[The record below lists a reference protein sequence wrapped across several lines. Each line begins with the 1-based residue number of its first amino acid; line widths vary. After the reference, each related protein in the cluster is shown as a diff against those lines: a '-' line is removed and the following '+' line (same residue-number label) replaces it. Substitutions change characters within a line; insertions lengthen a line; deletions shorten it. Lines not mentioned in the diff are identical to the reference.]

1 MDALVRGYRVR
12 PLAEILAD
20 EFRDRAQRAD
30 LAMLIGEQKPRE
42 TEAWVDELTVAQL
55 GVHASGALFA
65 SKSVGAVFALLLET
79 GEPAVLKLFNRSYS
93 RAELLAMHR
102 CMGVAHS
109 HRFPVPRQ
117 RSELFEAADGVYG
130 AFFAYEGGEHRDAH
144 DPSVRR
150 ELARSLAELNGLLAP
165 LDEKDLPPA
174 PGLQETLWPKA
185 QRVWELREV
194 PADDEDFALIAEHA
208 SAAQQVLK
216 KSKLPRAAMHL
227 DWGVK
232 NIRFRDDSVCV
243 VYDSDSLHLASE
255 AECVGRAAAQFT
267 AQWDIPALLTPLPN
281 EAKAFVDEYQAARGR
296 KFSRA
301 ERAVAAAAA
310 RYLVAQAA
318 RLELLS
324 GVPEGDNYRGLMR
337 SYADHPL
344 L

>member
-1 MDALVRGYRVR
+1 MDSLVRGYRVR

-20 EFRDRAQRAD
+20 EFRDRASRAD
-30 LAMLIGEQKPRE
+30 LAMLIGERDWRATQ
-42 TEAWVDELTVAQL
+42 AWVDELTVAQL

-65 SKSVGAVFALLLET
+65 WKSVGAVFALLLET

-93 RAELLAMHR
+93 RAELAAMHR
-102 CMGVAHS
+102 CLGVARA
-109 HRFPVPRQ
+109 HRFPVPGQ
-117 RSELFEAADGVYG
+117 RSELFEAAQGVYG
-130 AFFAYEGGEHRDAH
+130 AFYTYIDGEHRDAH

-165 LDEKDLPPA
+165 LGETELPPA
-174 PGLQETLWPKA
+174 PGLQEALWPKA
-185 QRVWELREV
+185 QRLWELREIA
-194 PADDEDFALIAEHA
+194 PDDEDMALITEHA
-208 SAAQQVLK
+208 SAAQRVLK
-216 KSKLPRAAMHL
+216 KSKLPQVAAHL

-232 NIRFRDDSVCV
+232 NLRFRDDAVCA
-243 VYDSDSLHLASE
+243 VYDADSIHLASE

-267 AQWDIPALLTPLPN
+267 AQWDIPALLTPTPK

-296 KFSRA
+296 KFSRT
-301 ERAVAAAAA
+301 ERTIAAAAA
-310 RYLVAQAA
+310 RYLVAQVA